1 MVIFTLN
8 HLFTHA
14 AAPAYVGDGGEVRW
28 QDFFGVSCYA
38 VVLSRSSPLIA
49 LWRAVAGVSTALRNA
64 AEKTPFWRTA
74 RAMELDLRAWGAE
87 AHRCHKSNAARPNS
101 RRERA
106 VPDIALLN
114 EKARALTVVEGPEE
128 GAACWAASSTTR
140 EEGKLD
146 KWQTCALAPG
156 GQRTVTLVRGCV
168 DEGISYDLVRW
179 VGCLQGMRHPCI
191 ASLQLARV
199 QYDPDMAGTWV
210 HAAFEHVDTS
220 LQRIVYRTLERTPHT
235 VLGRPLPDVM
245 LRSFMYQLLSALA
258 CCHARGIPHGNL
270 APYRVLAKVLDAEKD
285 QYLLKL
291 ADFGFSPPA
300 AAMCNEELPIRP
312 SRASPELGAEHE
324 RKRYGPANDLWALG
338 TVFAEVACGS
348 RDPTVYMMIQD
359 LERTDEPTLK
369 AHLPMFSDEARA
381 LLRAL
386 LRAEPSERITAA
398 DALAHPYFDGLHDDC
413 AVVARYLPRSRP
425 PPPRFLDV
433 RAEPAWWQPGFDFIG
448 RQGVLSGKGELNAR
462 MWTILYDWLS
472 VVSHK
477 FKFVPRSLQLAC
489 ECMKRYMAVVPVTRK
504 RLQLVGIGA
513 LCLTCKHEEVMIP
526 NMNDFIYICD
536 NAYEL
541 DALLQIE
548 VEILSALNMQL
559 HVPTP
564 HDQLLPLLRA
574 IGEAPLN
581 AYPEA
586 IEFSRLRSWCE
597 CMLLLGQAHYPVVLH
612 DGAVLARAVGTLGA
626 LLSRGVAETVVGAGG
641 EEVEGNAGGA
651 LRDRACWLRGV
662 DEWACLKGLVEAL
675 EAAVENQRELLKKCH
690 AEFVAPHELKETLA
704 QYEHAGDD
712 GFKTAPLKA
721 REVEKL
727 INKHYPVKD
736 MRAKPRNADGFNP
749 WYEADF
755 PEGAAKRDK
764 IFLRHAKGKA
774 NIVAVTCALG
784 KQLLLEHSSGMDP

>member
-1 MVIFTLN
+1 MATPLSESTANARQTRSLKSRSLSSSRSTRSLSSSPLSSSLELTFVDLPEEVVIFTLN

-369 AHLPMFSDEARA
+369 AHLPMFSDDARA

-413 AVVARYLPRSRP
+413 AVVARYLPRS
-425 PPPRFLDV
+425 
-433 RAEPAWWQPGFDFIG
+433 
-448 RQGVLSGKGELNAR
+448 
-462 MWTILYDWLS
+462 
-472 VVSHK
+472 
-477 FKFVPRSLQLAC
+477 
-489 ECMKRYMAVVPVTRK
+489 
-504 RLQLVGIGA
+504 
-513 LCLTCKHEEVMIP
+513 
-526 NMNDFIYICD
+526 
-536 NAYEL
+536 
-541 DALLQIE
+541 
-548 VEILSALNMQL
+548 
-559 HVPTP
+559 
-564 HDQLLPLLRA
+564 
-574 IGEAPLN
+574 
-581 AYPEA
+581 
-586 IEFSRLRSWCE
+586 
-597 CMLLLGQAHYPVVLH
+597 
-612 DGAVLARAVGTLGA
+612 
-626 LLSRGVAETVVGAGG
+626 
-641 EEVEGNAGGA
+641 
-651 LRDRACWLRGV
+651 
-662 DEWACLKGLVEAL
+662 
-675 EAAVENQRELLKKCH
+675 
-690 AEFVAPHELKETLA
+690 
-704 QYEHAGDD
+704 
-712 GFKTAPLKA
+712 
-721 REVEKL
+721 
-727 INKHYPVKD
+727 
-736 MRAKPRNADGFNP
+736 
-749 WYEADF
+749 
-755 PEGAAKRDK
+755 
-764 IFLRHAKGKA
+764 
-774 NIVAVTCALG
+774 
-784 KQLLLEHSSGMDP
+784 